1 MALTHGKMPLK
12 SWSPRA
18 PRVHIPSP
26 RPRPVQDGLDPVRG
40 GKRRDPPPWALML
53 MRRRGLRRLA
63 TFVAAL
69 LCLALIVAVSGV
81 RVARGSAGTVG
92 VVRNGGPLDARTIRQ
107 IIMPGQSLTYT
118 GLFSQSPHLYP
129 ASHVTLKYTVTS
141 SRTARPQP
149 AVDTIVL
156 PTKDGV
162 QVGIDAAV
170 FFRFIG
176 DSDIATLERF
186 DMSVGT
192 RRFGTTN
199 GRRLY
204 PWQGDDG
211 FGAMLDSLFR
221 PVLENDLRKEV
232 GGLPCASLV
241 SSCAL
246 VRSGVLKQAVA
257 PSENIAG
264 IEGRINDSLESDLE
278 QALGHRFFLDI
289 RFRVGRVTLPT
300 NVQQAVDQA
309 QAEFAAVN
317 SAQAELRQARYLA
330 RRNRLLGDTY
340 NRSPGLAAI
349 EALKAIPQ
357 GSTVIMSPGGRAPT
371 ILAGAGGAGGGGT
384 AGGRGT
390 AGGAG
395 GPGSAGDAAGDSSDS
410 GAGGG

>member
-1 MALTHGKMPLK
+1 MAVTHARVLLK
-12 SWSPRA
+12 SWSPR
-18 PRVHIPSP
+18 VHPP
-26 RPRPVQDGLDPVRG
+26 PPRPVRDDLDPARAT
-40 GKRRDPPPWALML
+40 KRSDPPRWALMM
-53 MRRRGLRRLA
+53 MRRRELRRLA

-118 GLFSQSPHLYP
+118 GLFSQAPHVYP
-129 ASHVTLKYTVTS
+129 ASHVTLKYTVAS
-141 SRTARPQP
+141 ARTARPQP

-176 DSDIATLERF
+176 ESDLTTLELF
-186 DMSVGT
+186 DKSVGT
-192 RRFGTTN
+192 RRFETSN
-199 GRRLY
+199 DERLF
-204 PWQGDDG
+204 PWQEDEG

-232 GGLPCASLV
+232 GALPCASLV

-246 VRSGVLKQAVA
+246 VRGGVVRQAAV
-257 PSENIAG
+257 PSENISG
-264 IEGRINDSLESDLE
+264 IEARINDSLENDLA
-278 QALGHRFFLDI
+278 QALGHRFFMDI
-289 RFRVGRVTLPT
+289 RFRVGRVTLPK
-300 NVQQAVDQA
+300 NVQQAVDEA

-349 EALKAIPQ
+349 EALKAIPH

-371 ILAGAGGAGGGGT
+371 ILAGTGGAEGGGT
-384 AGGRGT
+384 AGGAADT
-390 AGGAG
+390 GGAG
-395 GPGSAGDAAGDSSDS
+395 GDGSDS
-410 GAGGG
+410 VAGGGGGG